1 MLKYFLFALATFPAL
16 NWAAE
21 TLPVSPEQRTALGIE
36 SAPATAA
43 TNSLGLEA
51 IAKVVLP
58 PASVRVVAAPADG
71 LITALLYQAG
81 EPVERGQKLVSL
93 SSPELVD
100 AQRQYVQANLKHRL
114 ASDTASRDQR
124 LAAQG
129 LIAQNTWLLTKNEV
143 DLTRADLEAAEKNIR
158 LLGSKPG
165 NEGAEIHLTSPIDGW
180 ILETLVEPG
189 QQVEAPAALVKI
201 GDLHRL
207 GLEIP
212 LTPAQASAVQAGQTV
227 EVEGSTANATIR
239 ALQPILD
246 MAQNVIARADL
257 KQTDTR
263 LHPGQSVKL
272 KLQGAAETGSTLN
285 IPSSGLAWVGDKAY
299 VFVETETGY
308 TPTPVT
314 SVNQSGTQT
323 SVSGLAANSRIA
335 IKGVAALK
343 AKWQEAGE

>member
-1 MLKYFLFALATFPAL
+1 MLKYVLFTLAAFPTL

-36 SAPATAA
+36 SAPAIATAN
-43 TNSLGLEA
+43 TLGLEA
-51 IAKVVLP
+51 NAKVVLP
-58 PASVRVVAAPADG
+58 PSSVRVVAAPADG

-100 AQRQYVQANLKHRL
+100 AQRQYVQAKLKHQL
-114 ASDTASRDQR
+114 ANDNASREQR

-158 LLGSKPG
+158 LLGSTPG
-165 NEGAEIHLTSPIDGW
+165 KEGAEIHLTSPMNGS

-189 QQVEAPAALVKI
+189 QQVEAPAALIKI
-201 GDLHRL
+201 GDLSRL
-207 GLEIP
+207 GLEISLP
-212 LTPAQASAVQAGQTV
+212 PAQAQSVQAGQSVTV
-227 EVEGSTANATIR
+227 EGIPANGIIR
-239 ALQPILD
+239 AVQPTLD
-246 MAQNVIARADL
+246 MAQNVIIRADL
-257 KQTDTR
+257 EESDTR
-263 LHPGQSVKL
+263 LHPGQSVKVR
-272 KLQGAAETGSTLN
+272 LQGIAGTGSTL

-299 VFVETETGY
+299 VFVESDSGY

-314 SVNQSGTQT
+314 PLNQSDKQT
-323 SVSGLAANSRIA
+323 SINGLASGSRIA
-335 IKGVAALK
+335 IQGVAALK